1 MTSPTNPMIYAMIR
15 TLMAKAKTRRDQ
27 RPRHPTPMEMTERD
41 REIIHAVHEYRVL
54 KQSQITRLFFRTGQ
68 AASRVLQRLYHH
80 GYLDRRLLPVVYGK
94 SPTLY
99 VVDRRG
105 VELLRA
111 TFGLEEIVWYPSNK
125 DLKLE
130 FLEHT
135 LAINDVRI
143 AITKAACAPDF
154 ELRHWINETEL
165 KADYDRVTIRRPSG
179 KVQNVSLIPDSYL
192 VLRTPFGLAHLFL
205 ELDRG
210 TMSTERFVTKIL
222 AYQQYQKSGA
232 YTKRYNARSM
242 RVITVTSSEKRL
254 ASLKLATEKVGG
266 SWQFSFAVLTDVNE
280 MNVFSSPIWQVAG
293 KKEREL
299 LFT

>member
-1 MTSPTNPMIYAMIR
+1 
-15 TLMAKAKTRRDQ
+15 
-27 RPRHPTPMEMTERD
+27 MELTERD
-41 REIIHAVHEYRVL
+41 KEIVRAVHEYRVL
-54 KQSQITRLFFRTGQ
+54 RQSQITRLFFHTGQ

-105 VELLRA
+105 VELLRTA
-111 TFGLEEIVWYPSNK
+111 FGLEEIVWYPSNK

-143 AITKAACAPDF
+143 AITKAACGPEF
-154 ELRHWINETEL
+154 ELRTWRNETEL
-165 KADYDRVTIRRPSG
+165 KADYDRVIIRQLSG
-179 KVQNVSLIPDSYL
+179 KVRDVSLIPDSYF
-192 VLRTPFGLAHLFL
+192 VLKTPFGMAHLFL

-210 TMSTERFVTKIL
+210 TMSTDRFATKIL

-254 ASLKLATEKVGG
+254 TSLKAATEKVGG
-266 SWQFSFAVLTDVNE
+266 TWQFSFAVLEDINE
-280 MNVFSSPIWQVAG
+280 ASIFAAPIWQVASKEG
-293 KKEREL
+293 KEP